1 MVYIGY
7 AVTLGY
13 LAFIILFFGFVNKKF
28 KVDVEIT
35 RKILHILIGFTWVLM
50 DIFWGLSYHQ
60 IIMCALFV
68 VVNALSRKYKIFS
81 GIERDN
87 DNHPGTVYYALA
99 MLALSIASYCYKPL
113 YIPFGMA
120 VMCLSF
126 GDGLAPI
133 FSIAFRKHNRKL
145 VYNKTLAGTL
155 ACFIFASVSLI
166 IFKACYKIEISYL
179 SLIAI
184 ASVVAMIELYCQW
197 GLDNFGITFSAALLS
212 LWAINVPWSLPFQI
226 CVILSFVIV
235 MAILLT
241 KSLTPSAS
249 FLAYIML
256 TVSAY
261 CVGVIGFLIYVIPFA
276 IIAVVGKIRRKML
289 IKRGVDAPKKG
300 RNVVQVAINGLL
312 TLILMVVYKITSMQV
327 IFILSAISL
336 AEAFA
341 DSMASDIGSLSRK
354 EPWDIFRF
362 KRVPQGISGG
372 VSFIG
377 TLTAVGSSVL
387 VAVISYFEI
396 NNINASIFIAIV
408 GTLGTVIDSLL
419 GSLLQ
424 ALYRCRICGEL
435 TEKRI
440 HHRHPTELVKGNK
453 FITNNMVN
461 LISNILTVVLGCIW
475 FGIAKI

>member
-1 MVYIGY
+1 MVFVGY

-35 RKILHILIGFTWVLM
+35 RKVLHILIGFTWVLM
-50 DIFWGLSYHQ
+50 DVFWSLSYHQ

-99 MLALSIASYCYKPL
+99 MLVLSIASYCYEPM

-133 FSIAFRKHNRKL
+133 FSIIFRKRNRKL

-155 ACFIFASVSLI
+155 ACFIFASVALVV
-166 IFKACYKIEISYL
+166 FKVCYKIDISYL

-184 ASVVAMIELYCQW
+184 ASVVAIIELYCQW

-212 LWAINVPWSLPFQI
+212 LWAINVPLSVPLQVCI
-226 CVILSFVIV
+226 LLSFII
-235 MAILLT
+235 MLAILLT
-241 KSLTPSAS
+241 NSLTAS
-249 FLAYIML
+249 GAFLAYIML
-256 TVSAY
+256 IVSSY
-261 CVGVIGFLIYVIPFA
+261 CVGVVGFLIYVIPFVLV
-276 IIAVVGKIRRKML
+276 AVTGKIRRNIL
-289 IKRGVDAPKKG
+289 SKRAVDIGKKG
-300 RNVVQVAINGLL
+300 RNALQVAINGLL
-312 TLILMVVYKITSMQV
+312 TLILMVIYKITSIQSLFV
-327 IFILSAISL
+327 LSAISL

-341 DSMASDIGSLSRK
+341 DSMASDIGSLTRH
-354 EPWDIFRF
+354 EPYDIFRR
-362 KRVPQGISGG
+362 KRVSSGVSGG
-372 VSFIG
+372 MSVLGTLVALLSCVVVGVIAYFETKNILSLAFITGIGFLGTIIDSFIG
-377 TLTAVGSSVL
+377 
-387 VAVISYFEI
+387 
-396 NNINASIFIAIV
+396 
-408 GTLGTVIDSLL
+408 SLF
-419 GSLLQ
+419 Q
-424 ALYRCRICGEL
+424 ALYRCRICSEL

-440 HHRHPTELVKGNK
+440 HHRRPTELIKGNR
-453 FITNNMVN
+453 FITNNVVN
-461 LISNILTVVLGCIW
+461 LISNILTVAIGCLW
-475 FGIAKI
+475 FIV